1 MRIEQN
7 KRRKTLS
14 TLGIFLMAMS
24 VISFLLFYLIVM
36 VSQKSYTYIDPD
48 TLHLVQADPIEEGTP
63 TAIVTTSMGEI
74 RVVLYPDEAPETVAQ
89 FIRLAKAG
97 AYDGTY
103 VFEAKNDVYFAAG
116 AGDKT
121 GALAKGVTD
130 AFEHVPRETH
140 QDLWPFRGA
149 LCALETE
156 ASSSFFE
163 RLFQSQAHT
172 TGSRFMLLGSVD
184 FTDEEFLTQ
193 FREAS
198 GSEVLADAFIERG
211 GVPNFSQQLTVFG
224 QTYAG
229 LDVVDAICAA
239 PLLEMEN
246 VGGYTPPKEDILIE
260 SVVISSYGEEDAAL
274 NELP

>member
-1 MRIEQN
+1 MTNNNNVSKEEAAQVV
-7 KRRKTLS
+7 TATSALAQGQTVDFGGLAS
-14 TLGIFLMAMS
+14 MAMGFLSQNGNS
-24 VISFLLFYLIVM
+24 VHALANSLLGSGSTNGVDVSGGVTEDLI
-36 VSQKSYTYIDPD
+36 
-48 TLHLVQADPIEEGTP
+48 
-63 TAIVTTSMGEI
+63 
-74 RVVLYPDEAPETVAQ
+74 
-89 FIRLAKAG
+89 
-97 AYDGTY
+97 
-103 VFEAKNDVYFAAG
+103 
-116 AGDKT
+116 

-229 LDVVDAICAA
+229 LEVVDAICAA